1 MTETTNAMVALTPP
15 EEFLSACPKFR
26 ILVLGNPEST
36 KQLLFSEVFGVDI
49 EKKLVSEVF
58 LPNHDIDR
66 ELDLL
71 GQNARLAVHASPNFL
86 SGDEKVYEQVLDFL
100 KIRSAAPKP
109 EDHIHCIWYC
119 VASEESRGVG
129 ELERRFFLNGLAQIS
144 PHVPMVLVFTK
155 YEEFMAKVAL
165 EWSKGA
171 NERGLSKVA
180 VGHILRD
187 LSGKRFEQSIATK
200 WDGLLSAH
208 IPRVCVSS
216 DDENDDNRSFE
227 QLTLSTLATLRD
239 KNVRYAFAAAQRHS
253 ASISTQF
260 CADAATSYF
269 EVDTNHAR
277 KIHGVDMRDILPNFL
292 AKSIQLFNMRDV
304 PASLNDPSLLSRIV
318 DATFGRNQKPL
329 LTESLHRSGTESG
342 SILLNLSPHERAV
355 LLTQALAGIILFLHM
370 LADTQWPLPDF
381 SHYTYRDPSSP
392 YTLTPRTITRELEE
406 TRDGSTGKQ
415 ELLETIEASPIF
427 TECNLKQEI
436 TELIRGA
443 VAQAEKFE
451 SPHRHMRGPRNI
463 VVEDESELQEFSL
476 SFVNDYRAPA
486 QGEGQ
491 AGAGGNAE
499 VLPCGLTILPLN

>member
-1 MTETTNAMVALTPP
+1 MTETMNAMVTLAPP

-49 EKKLVSEVF
+49 EKRLVADVF
-58 LPNHDIDR
+58 EPGHDIDK
-66 ELDLL
+66 ELHLQ
-71 GQNARLAVHASPNFL
+71 GQNSRLAVHASPNFL
-86 SGDEKVYEQVLDFL
+86 SGDQEAYERVLDFL
-100 KIRSAAPKP
+100 KIRSAAPKL

-129 ELERRFFLNGLAQIS
+129 ELEKRFFLNGLAQIS
-144 PHVPMVLVFTK
+144 PHVPIVLVFSK

-171 NERGLSKVA
+171 NERGLSKIA

-187 LSGKRFEQSIATK
+187 LSGKRFEQDIASK
-200 WDGLLSAH
+200 WDGFLSAN

-216 DDENDDNRSFE
+216 DDEDDDNRSFE

-239 KNVRYAFAAAQRHS
+239 TNVRYAFAAAQRHS

-260 CADAATSYF
+260 CADAATAYF

-292 AKSIQLFNMRDV
+292 AKAIQIFNMRDV
-304 PASLNDPSLLSRIV
+304 PSSLTDPSLLSRII

-329 LTESLHRSGTESG
+329 LAESLRRSGTESG
-342 SILLNLSPHERAV
+342 TILLNLSPHERAV

-370 LADTQWPLPDF
+370 LADTQWPQPAGD
-381 SHYTYRDPSSP
+381 SNHYTYRDPSSP
-392 YTLTPRTITRELEE
+392 YTLTPRTIARELEE
-406 TRDGSTGKQ
+406 TRDGSTGKK
-415 ELLETIEASPIF
+415 ELLETIEASTIF
-427 TECNLKQEI
+427 TECNLKQEV

-443 VAQAEKFE
+443 VAQAEKVE
-451 SPHRHMRGPRNI
+451 SPHRHMRGPRNL
-463 VVEDESELQEFSL
+463 VVEDDSELQEFSM
-476 SFVNDYRAPA
+476 SFVNDHRGP
-486 QGEGQ
+486 GDV
-491 AGAGGNAE
+491 